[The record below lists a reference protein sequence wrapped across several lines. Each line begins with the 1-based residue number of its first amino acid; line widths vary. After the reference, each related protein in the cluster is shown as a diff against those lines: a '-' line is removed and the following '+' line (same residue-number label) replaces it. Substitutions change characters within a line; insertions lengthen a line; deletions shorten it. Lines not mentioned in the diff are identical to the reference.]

1 MAKKSKKEEKRSPIF
16 EKVGLVFRNPVR
28 ADILKELSSE
38 VQRPADLAKKFEM
51 KRQAMN
57 YHIGELKRG
66 GLIKT
71 HSEELPEKS
80 PKAKQLLTKKGAR
93 HNGVIEQ
100 GKIRI
105 SYGVEL
111 TKNGKNL
118 AKQFIEPL
126 YQEQF
131 SEKEDSERIKEKNKK
146 KEDE

>member
-1 MAKKSKKEEKRSPIF
+1 
-16 EKVGLVFRNPVR
+16 
-28 ADILKELSSE
+28 
-38 VQRPADLAKKFEM
+38 
-51 KRQAMN
+51 MN

-80 PKAKQLLTKKGAR
+80 AKAKTLLSKKGAR

-100 GKIRI
+100 GKVKI

-118 AKQFIEPL
+118 AKQFVEPL
-126 YQEQF
+126 YQENL
-131 SEKEDSERIKEKNKK
+131 SEKEDSEKKERIKNKNDK